1 MFVPNC
7 GLNGLVDYDRLLRF
21 LDDRAGVMNPKV
33 YTIDYRLK
41 NEVGEVVDSSEGGED
56 LVFMEGAKQ
65 VVLGLE
71 KALAGR
77 EAGESLEVTV
87 PPELAYGLHR
97 DDLVQNVHISQ
108 FDGVAEL
115 KAGMVFQTQSG
126 EDRHI
131 VKVVAIQGDQ
141 VIIDAN
147 HPLAGI
153 TLNFE
158 VDVKSVREAT
168 DDELRQG
175 YAAG

>member
-1 MFVPNC
+1 
-7 GLNGLVDYDRLLRF
+7 
-21 LDDRAGVMNPKV
+21 MNPKV
-33 YTIDYRLK
+33 YAIDYRLK
-41 NEVGEVVDSSEGGED
+41 NDAGEVVDSSEGGD
-56 LVFMEGAKQ
+56 ALVFMEGAKQ

-77 EAGESLEVTV
+77 EAGETLEVTV

-97 DDLVQNVHISQ
+97 EELVQTVHISQ
-108 FDGVAEL
+108 FEGVPEL
-115 KAGMVFQTQSG
+115 KQGMVFQTQSG

-131 VKVVAIQGDQ
+131 VKVVAVQGEQ

-158 VDVKSVREAT
+158 VDIKFVREAT
-168 DDELRQG
+168 DEELRQG